1 MKINYLINF
10 ERKNMKKLSFLLI
23 TLVSYVSFSQ
33 CSSFTENPNG
43 KPVVV
48 TVTGEGGVCFTLK
61 VNNTVINSTNA
72 SAVTFNETVDGGK
85 KLEATLS
92 DGQKIT
98 KNVVLPP
105 QLATVYFKLAPNKK
119 GEYDI
124 KLQMFKGDLNAEEK
138 AKNDAEFKAKVQAN
152 KDEQAKNDAEW
163 DAKRAAEKEE
173 REKAKANE
181 TPKYSIQQ
189 VDTKLSTSES
199 KSESSQTTN
208 STSESTS
215 NTTNSNIE
223 VKSTTGSVSSGAN
236 EYEIQILCD
245 NKPVVNTLVTVKRK
259 DFVFGSCMTDE
270 TGYCKVK
277 SNEVIDCNYPID
289 LKGERNGSA
298 SAGNGSANASSK
310 WEIEG
315 FFILNCKGGTTFK
328 LEQAA
333 EGMGKM
339 MGISKDTLLKGWGF

>member
-1 MKINYLINF
+1 LKINNLTNF
-10 ERKNMKKLSFLLI
+10 ERKNMKKLNVLLFSI
-23 TLVSYVSFSQ
+23 IGYVGFSQ

-48 TVTGEGGVCFTLK
+48 TVTGEDGVCFTLK

-173 REKAKANE
+173 REKAKENE

-199 KSESSQTTN
+199 KSESTQTTN
-208 STSESTS
+208 STSENSS
-215 NTTNSNIE
+215 NTTNTNVE
-223 VKSTTGSVSSGAN
+223 VKTTSGSVSSGSN
-236 EYEIQILCD
+236 EYEIQILCN
-245 NKPVVNTLVTVKRK
+245 NKPVANTMVTVKRK
-259 DFVFGSCMTDE
+259 DFIFGSCMTDE

-277 SNEVIDCNYPID
+277 SNEIIDCNYPID

-339 MGISKDTLLKGWGF
+339 MGLSKESLLKGWGF